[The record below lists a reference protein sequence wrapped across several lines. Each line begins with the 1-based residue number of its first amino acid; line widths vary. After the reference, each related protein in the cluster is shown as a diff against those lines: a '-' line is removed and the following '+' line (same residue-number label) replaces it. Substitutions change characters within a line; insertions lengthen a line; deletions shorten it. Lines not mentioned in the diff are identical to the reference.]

1 MTNAVRS
8 YGRMRTFDLP
18 PSRDGGAQKK
28 LVASF
33 HGAHFIAERSGSDLE
48 IFCITDE
55 LGMPASE
62 YRVTTDGQPIRT
74 LADLNR
80 RNVVIHQRRA

>member
-18 PSRDGGAQKK
+18 PSRDAGAQKK

-33 HGAHFIAERSGSDLE
+33 HGDHYVAERSGSTLE
-48 IFCITDE
+48 IFCLTDE
-55 LGMPASE
+55 HGMPASE
-62 YRVTTDGQPIRT
+62 YRGTGDRKSVIRT
-74 LADLNR
+74 LHDLNA
-80 RNVVIHQRRA
+80 RNAVIHRRA